1 MGPTVDCTGKSS
13 VIAGGLNNCALGDF
27 CIVSGGFSNRA
38 EPNNFITISGGTE
51 NKAEAEQST
60 ITGGFGNSIC
70 QGCTS
75 GTIVAGQNN
84 TIEGEKSTECTI
96 GAGSQN
102 KIKNSPSA
110 TIVGGNKNS
119 IKNSNAGTIAGGEE
133 NQVTGDFAVVG
144 GGQHNIASGEGS
156 VIPGGRQNKA
166 IGDFSIAFG
175 RRAEAK
181 DDRSLVINL
190 QKGGGTL
197 KSNGKSTFSAAAMRF
212 VFQIGQ
218 VRAVI
223 DDTSIVELNAILNPS
238 GGQRNLRSTH
248 LMTPTRIRELI
259 QEQKMKHEEQQDIV
273 SKLQQELVS
282 LVEGEKHNQEHELE
296 LKNFQDQDKDSG
308 RSLEKAVTGEATTE
322 EQGKNNKAVGTGSV
336 VNGGEQNTASGSLS
350 VVGGGQKNLA
360 SDTMSVVG
368 GGEMNKAAGQTAV
381 VAGGTENETK
391 GGFTFIGGGEN
402 NKCLSSFSSVGG
414 GSENQVR
421 QASPFSFIGG
431 GFKNKMKVVRA
442 NQVGYWVLRAE
453 RIELR
458 VGTGKDDSLVLNK
471 KNIKKFQN
479 ILKGKRR
486 RRLDARSDE
495 ERNLLTKLD
504 KLEDLVEYQ
513 EVKIDE
519 LEGDIQDF
527 YRNLQETNEELFE
540 INTD

>member
-1 MGPTVDCTGKSS
+1 MGG
-13 VIAGGLNNCALGDF
+13 
-27 CIVSGGFSNRA
+27 
-38 EPNNFITISGGTE
+38 
-51 NKAEAEQST
+51 
-60 ITGGFGNSIC
+60 
-70 QGCTS
+70 
-75 GTIVAGQNN
+75 GQNN
-84 TIEGEKSTECTI
+84 TIEGKGSTECTI
-96 GAGSQN
+96 GAGSRN
-102 KIKNSPSA
+102 TIKNSPSA

-119 IKNSNAGTIAGGEE
+119 IKNSNAGSIGGGQED
-133 NQVTGDFAVVG
+133 QVTGNFAVVG
-144 GGQHNIASGEGS
+144 SGQQNIASGKGS

-166 IGDFSIAFG
+166 SGDFSIALG

-190 QKGGGTL
+190 QEGGGTL
-197 KSNGKSTFSAAAMRF
+197 TSNGIGTFSAAAKRYI
-212 VFQIGQ
+212 FQIGDVQ
-218 VRAVI
+218 AVI
-223 DDTSIVELNAILNPS
+223 DGTSIVELNAVLNPS
-238 GGQRNLRSTH
+238 GDQRNLRSTH

-259 QEQKMKHEEQQDIV
+259 QEQKMKHEEQQDIF
-273 SKLQQELVS
+273 SKLQQELAS
-282 LVEGEKHNQEHELE
+282 LVEGEKHYQEHKLE

-336 VNGGEQNTASGSLS
+336 VNGGERNTASGSLS
-350 VVGGGQKNLA
+350 VVGGGQKNTA

-391 GGFTFIGGGEN
+391 GGFTFIGGGEK

-431 GFKNKMKVVRA
+431 GFKNKMKGEYGFIGGGEKNQVQAKWASVLGGYKNLAKGNYATAMGWNALANQDLCMVIGLQVDKKKFVRA

-458 VGTGKDDSLVLNK
+458 VGAGEDATLVFTK
-471 KNIKKFQN
+471 KNIKKFRN

-486 RRLDARSDE
+486 RRLEARSDE
-495 ERNLLTKLD
+495 EQNLLTKLEE
-504 KLEDLVEYQ
+504 LEDLVEYQ
-513 EVKIDE
+513 DVEIDE

-527 YRNLQETNEELFE
+527 YRNLQEANEELFE
-540 INTD
+540 ISSD

>member
-1 MGPTVDCTGKSS
+1 MGGFPSSSPTVDFTGKSS
-13 VIAGGLNNCALGDF
+13 VVAGGLKNSALGDF

-38 EPNNFITISGGTE
+38 EPNDFITISGGTE

-70 QGCTS
+70 NECTS

-96 GAGSQN
+96 G
-102 KIKNSPSA
+102 
-110 TIVGGNKNS
+110 GGIRNS
-119 IKNSNAGTIAGGEE
+119 IKNCNAGTIAGGEE
-133 NQVTGDFAVVG
+133 NQVTGNFAVVG
-144 GGQHNIASGEGS
+144 GGQKNIASGEGS
-156 VIPGGRQNKA
+156 VIPGGRENKA
-166 IGDFSIAFG
+166 SGDFSIAFG

-190 QKGGGTL
+190 QEGGGKL

-238 GGQRNLRSTH
+238 GGQRNLRSIH

-273 SKLQQELVS
+273 SKLQQELAS
-282 LVEGEKHNQEHELE
+282 LVEGEEHHLEHGLE
-296 LKNFQDQDKDSG
+296 LKKSQDQDKDSD
-308 RSLEKAVTGEATTE
+308 RSLEKAVTGAATTE

-350 VVGGGQKNLA
+350 VVGGGQKNTA

-368 GGEMNKAAGQTAV
+368 GGEKNKAAGQTAV
-381 VAGGTENETK
+381 VAGGKENETK
-391 GGFTFIGGGEN
+391 GGFTFIGGGE
-402 NKCLSSFSSVGG
+402 K
-414 GSENQVR
+414 NQV
-421 QASPFSFIGG
+421 QAKWASVLGGYKNLAKGNYATVMGQNALANQDLSIAIGLQVDK
-431 GFKNKMKVVRA
+431 KNFVRA

-458 VGTGKDDSLVLNK
+458 VGVGADDALVLTK
-471 KNIKKFQN
+471 KNIKKFRS
-479 ILKGKRR
+479 ILKGTRR
-486 RRLDARSDE
+486 RHLEARSDE
-495 ERNLLTKLD
+495 EQNLLTKLEE
-504 KLEDLVEYQ
+504 LEDLVEYQ
-513 EVKIDE
+513 EVEIDE
-519 LEGDIQDF
+519 LEGDIQNF
-527 YRNLQETNEELFE
+527 YRNFEEVYKE
-540 INTD
+540 G